1 LELKQNMSNLLS
13 LLLMLQS
20 ATAPLPE
27 HIDIPNEHSTVI
39 CPNQTAAQTMLQQY
53 YRVKPAPNNH
63 TIDIE
68 HFFVGLR
75 ATGCSQDAERKGV
88 VTILSAKSRA
98 TVELA
103 NGTERL
109 LRYEGRDEAGKVIVG
124 IVSEDGNNSFP
135 RTDLARWLSARTS
148 DGWLDARG
156 EQSSSVFY
164 RCSTP
169 DKAKAVVSSL
179 KGMEQAKENVF
190 SKKLAA
196 TATQQGCRQATDRY
210 LVTAL
215 LDTAGNDC
223 GFECYVDLTALSAL
237 DRSGMQVGLIYDGS
251 LM

>member
-1 LELKQNMSNLLS
+1 MKALLAF
-13 LLLMLQS
+13 LLL
-20 ATAPLPE
+20 ATTPEPLPE

-39 CPNQTAAQTMLQQY
+39 CPTQVAAQTMLDQY
-53 YRVKPAPNNH
+53 YRVKPAPDNH

-68 HFFVGLR
+68 HFFAGLR
-75 ATGCSQDAERKGV
+75 ATGCSQDAKRKGV

-103 NGTERL
+103 GGSERM
-109 LRYEGRDEAGKVIVG
+109 LRYEGRDEAGKVLVG

-135 RTDLARWLSARTS
+135 RTELAQWLSVRSS

-156 EQSSSVFY
+156 EQSGSVFY

-179 KGMEQAKENVF
+179 KGMEQAKESLF

-196 TATQQGCRQATDRY
+196 SAAQQGCRQATDRY

-215 LDTAGNDC
+215 LDTAGNEC
-223 GFECYVDLTALSAL
+223 GFECYIDLTALSAL
-237 DRSGMQVGLIYDGS
+237 DRSGMQVGLIFDGS

>member
-1 LELKQNMSNLLS
+1 MNALLAF
-13 LLLMLQS
+13 LMLG
-20 ATAPLPE
+20 ATPELLPE

-39 CPNQTAAQTMLQQY
+39 CPTQAAAQTMLDQY

-63 TIDIE
+63 TIDID
-68 HFFVGLR
+68 HFFAGLR

-88 VTILSAKSRA
+88 VTILVAKSRA

-103 NGTERL
+103 GGSERM
-109 LRYEGRDEAGKVIVG
+109 LRYEGRDEAGKVLAG

-135 RTDLARWLSARTS
+135 RTDLARWLSVRSS

-156 EQSSSVFY
+156 EQSTSIFY

-179 KGMEQAKENVF
+179 KGMEQAKESLF
-190 SKKLAA
+190 SKKLATSA
-196 TATQQGCRQATDRY
+196 AQQGCRPATDRY

-215 LDTAGNDC
+215 LDSAGNEC
-223 GFECYVDLTALSAL
+223 GFECYVDLTALAAL
-237 DRSGMQVGLIYDGS
+237 DRSGMQVGLIFDGS

>member
-1 LELKQNMSNLLS
+1 MSS
-13 LLLMLQS
+13 LFSLFLMLQS
-20 ATAPLPE
+20 ATVPLPE

-39 CPNQTAAQTMLQQY
+39 CPTQAAAQIMLDQY
-53 YRVKPAPNNH
+53 YRVKPAPDNH

-68 HFFVGLR
+68 HFFAGLR

-103 NGTERL
+103 GGSERM
-109 LRYEGRDEAGKVIVG
+109 LRYEGRDEAGKVLAG

-135 RTDLARWLSARTS
+135 RTDLAQWLSVRSS

-156 EQSSSVFY
+156 EQPGSVFY

-179 KGMEQAKENVF
+179 KGMEQAKENLF

-196 TATQQGCRQATDRY
+196 SAAQQGCRQATDRY
-210 LVTAL
+210 LVTGL
-215 LDTAGNDC
+215 LDSAGNEC
-223 GFECYVDLTALSAL
+223 GFECYIDLTALSAL
-237 DRSGMQVGLIYDGS
+237 DRSGMQVGLIFDGS

>member
-1 LELKQNMSNLLS
+1 MNAILA
-13 LLLMLQS
+13 LLLLAS
-20 ATAPLPE
+20 TPEPLPE

-39 CPNQTAAQTMLQQY
+39 CPTQASAQMMLDQY
-53 YRVKPAPNNH
+53 YRVKPSPNNH
-63 TIDIE
+63 TIDID
-68 HFFVGLR
+68 HFFVVLR
-75 ATGCSQDAERKGV
+75 TTGCSQDAERNGV
-88 VTILSAKSRA
+88 ITILSAKSRA

-103 NGTERL
+103 GGTERM
-109 LRYEGRDEAGKVIVG
+109 LRYEGRDEAGKVIAG

-135 RTDLARWLSARTS
+135 RTDLARWLSVRTS

-156 EQSSSVFY
+156 EQSGSVFY

-179 KGMEQAKENVF
+179 KGMEQAKETVF

-196 TATQQGCRQATDRY
+196 SAAQQGCRQATDRY

-215 LDTAGNDC
+215 LDNAGNEC
-223 GFECYVDLTALSAL
+223 GFECYIDLTALSAL
-237 DRSGMQVGLIYDGS
+237 DRSGMQVGLIFDGS